1 MDGISWTLTALV
13 LFFSMCDS
21 QLIPAADCPLNWYSF
36 ENNCYKFNVYPLRTY
51 KEAAIECEAQGAGL
65 LSVNTAQEHNFIDT
79 TLQRID
85 RDRSL
90 WYTSGHRER
99 RHVKWSGDGTVS
111 TNDVTFW
118 ASPDDLSSISNFIV
132 YKYSV
137 TLLKYAWST
146 IDGGAPYKFICE
158 IPRSE
163 TQRLLQ
169 ENRDFTYGSN
179 ITDPSL
185 APKGPRFTLHPFN
198 VVLTNRSYLPSI
210 ECDATGN
217 PQPKYNWY
225 KTDVSGSTKVIS
237 MSDFYTISNGKLT
250 FNRIDERR
258 DAGTYHCEVSN
269 IYGSVRSAPAKVTF
283 GSLAQFPNVA
293 PGITRVALYQGT
305 YLNCNPPTHTPAIS
319 YHWMKGTS
327 FLIQELN
334 SYFFLSADGNLYFSE
349 VQQIDE
355 GNYHCIVSLTA
366 SPGDR
371 LATNQPPTETSLNI
385 RLDILGDTAALYPPQ
400 IHNDFPAVFPKSPRL
415 GQTVKIEC
423 LAYGR
428 IPLKYSWRKSGDVGM
443 PSKAYTLNFD
453 RVLVIPNVQFSD
465 EGTYTCHVKGR
476 TQFDSKDFL
485 LTIGAKPYFVYPLKD
500 LIVDEDSDVTWRCEG
515 IASPR
520 ATYVW
525 YKNARLIT
533 AGTDGL
539 EISSNVLRIR
549 NLRKNLHNGMYS
561 CQASNMYG
569 AAVTSAQ
576 LKVLSFKPSFA
587 KNPLPKVIMA
597 ANNGNLTIPCIPEAA
612 PVPAISWLQNGA
624 KMSLTVTDGNQRG
637 PQQLTN
643 GYLKIVG
650 ISFANRGLY
659 TCVAANKNGESMSTG
674 NVTIVGGISIVT
686 RLPGVIPSNRND
698 TVFIECQAT
707 YDASRVDLVYVWRFN
722 GRVID
727 FSQDFLYEK
736 SSRMG
741 VPGLFIHF
749 IDYHHSGKYECV
761 AMSTIAQSSI
771 STTVS
776 VQGPPG
782 MPGKVYRIKGSETTR
797 SVTIKWTVPPNH
809 GPQVQ
814 EYNIEALTS
823 ANPTWR
829 PLAMNLS
836 DFEVLIDGNVAADK
850 RQYTISGLVPFN
862 SYQFRVYARNRF
874 PQPGEYSRPSVPL
887 LRPTNVNGWEINS
900 TALWVTWDPMP
911 NTRKAIKGVIRGF
924 EINVEDA
931 NDPNRK
937 GVTAYHYGYM
947 TGNNVIGLEPNTD
960 YWVTVQVFNTAGE
973 SNPSEKQLLG
983 TCLNPPLLYPEFVNI
998 RSHGADSVYVEWRGV
1013 STGLFEETLR
1023 GYKIRWWLLGENI
1036 KSANDTVVG
1045 KETYGVVYGISKGY
1059 VYALRVLGF
1068 SKGGDGKMSPTQY
1081 FTLGG
1086 RVPVDSRISV
1096 VKLAASST
1104 SPSLFVV
1111 SLLCLIQLLLP

>member
-874 PQPGEYSRPSVPL
+874 PQPGEYSRPSEYIQLKGDRPVNAVQNVGGGGGSVGVLTISWTLLSKEDRCGPNVGYIVYWRKNGTTYEFDEKRVLETDYIFTKMVSGNNVSYTVNLHNDELFYLPYEVKVGVFNKYGDGPNSTSTTVYSSEGIPL

-924 EINVEDA
+924 EVA
-931 NDPNRK
+931 
-937 GVTAYHYGYM
+937 H
-947 TGNNVIGLEPNTD
+947 
-960 YWVTVQVFNTAGE
+960 
-973 SNPSEKQLLG
+973 
-983 TCLNPPLLYPEFVNI
+983 
-998 RSHGADSVYVEWRGV
+998 
-1013 STGLFEETLR
+1013 
-1023 GYKIRWWLLGENI
+1023 
-1036 KSANDTVVG
+1036 
-1045 KETYGVVYGISKGY
+1045 
-1059 VYALRVLGF
+1059 
-1068 SKGGDGKMSPTQY
+1068 
-1081 FTLGG
+1081 
-1086 RVPVDSRISV
+1086 
-1096 VKLAASST
+1096 
-1104 SPSLFVV
+1104 
-1111 SLLCLIQLLLP
+1111 